1 MTKPHSAAPSSA
13 AEVSGY
19 RAYGLLLLA
28 PLFWSGNT
36 IAAKLAVG
44 QIEPAALTLF
54 RWLLAMALIAPLAL
68 PHLKRDWPA
77 VRGKLWLLL
86 ASGFFGMGLFN
97 LLLYSAP
104 HFTTAVNISIEQ
116 AAIPVLV
123 MTGNFVAFRVR
134 TRWLQI
140 LGVALTIWGV
150 LLVATH
156 GEPARILSLSVN
168 QGDGLTL
175 SACVLYALY
184 SLALRYRPDIHW
196 LSFLA
201 VTFAGAAL
209 AAVIL
214 PLGFAG
220 GFAAVVPTEITAR
233 GWLIVAYTAVFPSIG
248 AQLCYAVSVV
258 RVGPN
263 RASLFINLIPVFG
276 TVMSVLLLAEA
287 FEPYHLVASAFVVV
301 GIALAEFSARARPQ
315 VPLT

>member
-1 MTKPHSAAPSSA
+1 LPQARLQNL
-13 AEVSGY
+13 VSQPY
-19 RAYGLLLLA
+19 LLLLLA

-44 QIEPAALTLF
+44 HIEPAALTLF
-54 RWLLAMALIAPLAL
+54 RWLLAMALITPFAL
-68 PHLKRDWPA
+68 PHLKRDWSA
-77 VRGKLWLLL
+77 LRGKLWLML
-86 ASGFFGMGLFN
+86 AYGFFGMGLFN

-104 HFTTAVNISIEQ
+104 HYTTAVNISIEQ
-116 AAIPVLV
+116 AAIPILV
-123 MTGNFVAFRVR
+123 MIGNFVAFRVR

-140 LGVALTIWGV
+140 LGVALTMWGV
-150 LLVATH
+150 VLVATH
-156 GEPARILSLSVN
+156 GEPARVLSLSVN
-168 QGDGLTL
+168 QGDGMTL
-175 SACVLYALY
+175 AACGLYALY

-201 VTFAGAAL
+201 VTFTGAAL

-214 PLGFAG
+214 PLGMATG
-220 GFAAVVPTEITAR
+220 AAALVPTDVTAR
-233 GWLIVAYTAVFPSIG
+233 GWLIVAYTALFPSIA

-287 FEPYHLVASAFVVV
+287 FQPYHLIASLFVIT
-301 GIALAEFSARARPQ
+301 GIALAEFAARTRPQ

>member
-13 AEVSGY
+13 AAASGY
-19 RAYGLLLLA
+19 QSYGLLLLA

-36 IAAKLAVG
+36 IASKLAVG
-44 QIEPAALTLF
+44 HIEPVALTLF
-54 RWLLAMALIAPLAL
+54 RWLLAMALIMPVAL

-77 VRGKLWLLL
+77 ITRKAWLLL
-86 ASGFFGMGLFN
+86 AYGFFGMGLFN

-104 HFTTAVNISIEQ
+104 HFTTAVNMSIEQ
-116 AAIPVLV
+116 AAIPILV
-123 MTGNFVAFRVR
+123 MFGNFVVFRVR

-140 LGVALTIWGV
+140 LGAALTIWGV

-175 SACVLYALY
+175 GACGLYALY
-184 SLALRYRPDIHW
+184 SLTLKYRPDIHW

-201 VTFAGAAL
+201 ATFTGAAM
-209 AAVIL
+209 AALVL

-220 GFAAVVPTEITAR
+220 GFAAVAPADVTAR
-233 GWLIVAYTAVFPSIG
+233 GWLIVAYTAVFPSIA

-276 TVMSVLLLAEA
+276 TVMSVLLLREA
-287 FEPYHLVASAFVVV
+287 FQPYHLIASAFVVV
-301 GIALAEFSARARPQ
+301 GIALAEFSARARP
-315 VPLT
+315 